1 MTGGITV
8 EEAGE
13 KKIMATEVFEDAT
26 FSIHKWHSNANE
38 LEGDSRT
45 LLESDDVS
53 YANNSLEG
61 EKLVGNA
68 MEQRKRHL

>member
-38 LEGDSRT
+38 LE
-45 LLESDDVS
+45 SDDVS